1 MEPVQLR
8 FVRGF
13 LMGVL
18 AGIMLVSMVGAVS
31 AALEMFGR

>member
-1 MEPVQLR
+1 MERAPVR

-18 AGIMLVSMVGAVS
+18 AGIMLFSMVGAVS